1 VHEKVRYH
9 NAYANY
15 RYGKGTLYAAFARS
29 NNSTGNANG
38 RNAATILGNVGN
50 PNNYF
55 AGAAVNAGR
64 YYNIWQLSADYRLSP
79 QFKVGILYGA
89 IHDTTGGNAG
99 ARRRRRRPVRPVQA
113 HHAVH
118 LRQLHEEPGQ
128 RGIPFQRLGRAVRQ
142 PGRQRYQRAFADRL
156 AGRYPAPFLA
166 SA

>member
-99 ARRRRRRPVRPVQA
+99 ARGGNVGGLYDLSKRTTLYTFVNYMKNQDNAGFRFSGSAAPSANLVGNDINGRSLTGLQA
-113 HHAVH
+113 GI
-118 LRQLHEEPGQ
+118 LH
-128 RGIPFQRLGRAVRQ
+128 RF
-142 PGRQRYQRAFADRL
+142 
-156 AGRYPAPFLA
+156 
-166 SA
+166 